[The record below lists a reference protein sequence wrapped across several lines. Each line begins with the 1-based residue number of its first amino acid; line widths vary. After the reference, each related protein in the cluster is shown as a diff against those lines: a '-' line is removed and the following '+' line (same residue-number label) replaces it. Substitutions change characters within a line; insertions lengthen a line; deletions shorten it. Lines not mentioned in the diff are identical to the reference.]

1 MKGGSVAVRCSA
13 VQIVY
18 IAFRLVLVL
27 GLLERMAAETLPPL
41 DGKEPPQTVAELWSS
56 YDPDAEPLEVKVI
69 KEYQEDGLTI
79 RMLTYTIGTFKGVK
93 SKMAAWYAFPTKH
106 EGKLPA
112 LIQMHGGGQRAEIHS
127 VKYGAQ
133 NGYACLA
140 INWGGRLLERAGEDD
155 PGTDWGAVDATQTG
169 HNGHYGS
176 LLPDDRTIDPVES
189 PRNNNWFLIV
199 IGAKRGV
206 SFLCRQPEVD
216 AKRIGA
222 FGHSMGG
229 KLTVMLSGADPR
241 IKVAAPSCGGCGSAP
256 DSIRKRPNAG
266 VRPKKSALYHQT
278 IDDTPYLERIT
289 APILYMGPQ
298 NDFNGILDNVYANW
312 KSLPSKVVNYTVTPH
327 MNHRATAEHV
337 YPGMLFFADHLKG
350 TFEFPA
356 TPGLEVRLKNEK
368 GIPTAVLVPDQLGNV
383 ARVEIFYSVDS
394 HILTRFWRT
403 AKATRQGQSW
413 GAELPFFSAGQPL
426 FVMANVYYKLQHK
439 VVGYPWMKRAPETF
453 GLSSKMLSY
462 SPEELKKSGLQGSPE
477 RSRLIETDFADYQD
491 WYRLNWQNPHH
502 WGAYTRKLKD
512 PAFAAPDG
520 ASLALEVRLEHDLT
534 FFIHLQ
540 NNNWNAFPGE
550 KSGEYFAQVEV
561 VGSQE
566 WQTIKVSLD
575 DFQPV
580 HERSSEPL
588 RSWGHVTEFGLR
600 GKLTLQRGGK
610 QLELPERGVNDRWST
625 PRSFR
630 NLRWEGP

>member
-1 MKGGSVAVRCSA
+1 MARSHQIEYLRPVFQDDELVMRTWIAGMERVKSVRHYEFVKEGVVIAQGGNGLDLRRCAEWPAQANSRGDEGHGGGIEIIGLKGGSVAVRCSA

-155 PGTDWGAVDATQTG
+155 SGTDWGAVDATQTG

-256 DSIRKRPNAG
+256 DSIRKRPQCRGASPRR
-266 VRPKKSALYHQT
+266 VRSITRRSMTRPISSASRLRSST
-278 IDDTPYLERIT
+278 WGRRTTSTEFLITSMRI
-289 APILYMGPQ
+289 G
-298 NDFNGILDNVYANW
+298 
-312 KSLPSKVVNYTVTPH
+312 SRLPSKVVNYTVTPH

-337 YPGMLFFADHLKG
+337 YPGMLFFADHLKRD
-350 TFEFPA
+350 F
-356 TPGLEVRLKNEK
+356 
-368 GIPTAVLVPDQLGNV
+368 
-383 ARVEIFYSVDS
+383 RVSG
-394 HILTRFWRT
+394 H
-403 AKATRQGQSW
+403 
-413 GAELPFFSAGQPL
+413 
-426 FVMANVYYKLQHK
+426 
-439 VVGYPWMKRAPETF
+439 PWA
-453 GLSSKMLSY
+453 
-462 SPEELKKSGLQGSPE
+462 
-477 RSRLIETDFADYQD
+477 
-491 WYRLNWQNPHH
+491 
-502 WGAYTRKLKD
+502 
-512 PAFAAPDG
+512 
-520 ASLALEVRLEHDLT
+520 
-534 FFIHLQ
+534 
-540 NNNWNAFPGE
+540 
-550 KSGEYFAQVEV
+550 
-561 VGSQE
+561 
-566 WQTIKVSLD
+566 
-575 DFQPV
+575 
-580 HERSSEPL
+580 
-588 RSWGHVTEFGLR
+588 
-600 GKLTLQRGGK
+600 
-610 QLELPERGVNDRWST
+610 
-625 PRSFR
+625 
-630 NLRWEGP
+630 